1 MKPVL
6 ELDPGPPEEPEDTSL
21 DRRRTRKGRSVLKL
35 YICVALLC
43 FLQATLN
50 ISLHLYSATSW
61 TKGREHLMD
70 SLDGWTLQ
78 GWRYFNQ
85 SLYFIS
91 TTKKTWKASRDF
103 CLNRD
108 ADLLVINS
116 KEEEGFVAKLEEGS
130 WIGLHMGR
138 ETKGIYKWVDGTNLT
153 SSSWHVPIFP
163 YPYDACAVTA
173 DKLVMRLCASENI
186 WICEKVN
193 VLEHLEAELN
203 KEGMPNEKEEEE
215 EEEEEKEVPAI
226 TAFPY
231 TSMVPL
237 GKTSYFACRSR
248 GQPKPSIEWLHNGQP
263 VKRDRTDNKS
273 EPLAFVDGEDLIIR
287 SVRPGVDTI
296 SCLANNSAGT
306 ANKTSKLFVV
316 EVTPEGWRIF
326 NRSLYFVSMT
336 KRNWTASRVD
346 CLQRNAD
353 LVVINS
359 KGEEEFAAI
368 WRSSIWLGLRLDRD
382 TEGTWKWVD
391 GTNVTP
397 SSWLSGDP
405 NHPNIT
411 EACALG
417 GNSQLITTSCA
428 SQNHWI
434 CEKTV

>member
-1 MKPVL
+1 MPK
-6 ELDPGPPEEPEDTSL
+6 E
-21 DRRRTRKGRSVLKL
+21 
-35 YICVALLC
+35 
-43 FLQATLN
+43 
-50 ISLHLYSATSW
+50 
-61 TKGREHLMD
+61 
-70 SLDGWTLQ
+70 
-78 GWRYFNQ
+78 
-85 SLYFIS
+85 
-91 TTKKTWKASRDF
+91 
-103 CLNRD
+103 
-108 ADLLVINS
+108 
-116 KEEEGFVAKLEEGS
+116 KEEEV
-130 WIGLHMGR
+130 
-138 ETKGIYKWVDGTNLT
+138 
-153 SSSWHVPIFP
+153 
-163 YPYDACAVTA
+163 
-173 DKLVMRLCASENI
+173 
-186 WICEKVN
+186 
-193 VLEHLEAELN
+193 
-203 KEGMPNEKEEEE
+203 EEEE
-215 EEEEEKEVPAI
+215 EEEEEEEVPAI
-226 TAFPY
+226 TLFED
-231 TSMVPL
+231 
-237 GKTSYFACRSR
+237 YFFVLVGEIVSFSCRAS

-263 VKRDRTDNKS
+263 VKRDRTDKS
-273 EPLAFVDGEDLIIR
+273 EPLAFVDGEDLIVR

-306 ANKTSKLFVV
+306 ANKTSTLFVI

>member
-35 YICVALLC
+35 YVCVALLC

-50 ISLHLYSATSW
+50 ISLRLYSETSW

-70 SLDGWTLQ
+70 SLGVVTRQ
-78 GWRYFNQ
+78 GWLYFDQ

-91 TTKKTWKASRDF
+91 TTKMTWMASRDF
-103 CLNRD
+103 CLNKD

-130 WIGLHMGR
+130 WIGLQIAR

-153 SSSWHVPIFP
+153 SSSWHLPIIP
-163 YPYDACAVTA
+163 YGYDACAVTA
-173 DKLVMRLCASENI
+173 DQLVMRPCAYQNI

-203 KEGMPNEKEEEE
+203 KEGMPKEKEEEVE
-215 EEEEEKEVPAI
+215 EEEEVPAI
-226 TAFPY
+226 TSFDD
-231 TSMVPL
+231 T
-237 GKTSYFACRSR
+237 YFVLVGEIVSFSCRAS

-263 VKRDRTDNKS
+263 MKGDRTDNKS
-273 EPLAFVDGEDLIIR
+273 EPLAFVDGEDLKVR

-306 ANKTSKLFVV
+306 ANKTSTLFNI
-316 EVTPEGWRIF
+316 EFTPEGWSIF
-326 NRSLYFVSMT
+326 NQSLYFVSMT
-336 KRNWTASRVD
+336 KRNWTASRDD

-353 LVVINS
+353 LVVINN
-359 KGEEEFAAI
+359 KVEELATK
-368 WRSSIWLGLRLDRD
+368 WWVRSWIGLRLDRD

-391 GTNVTP
+391 GTNVT
-397 SSWLSGDP
+397 SSSSLSGEP
-405 NHPNIT
+405 NHPTIT
-411 EACALG
+411 EACAVV
-417 GNSQLITTSCA
+417 GNSQLIPTPCA
-428 SQNHWI
+428 SQNEWI

>member
-1 MKPVL
+1 MESVL

-35 YICVALLC
+35 YVCVALLC

-70 SLDGWTLQ
+70 SLGGVTRRGWL
-78 GWRYFNQ
+78 YFDQ

-91 TTKKTWKASRDF
+91 TTKKNWMASRDF

-116 KEEEGFVAKLEEGS
+116 KEEEGFVAKLEKGS
-130 WIGLHMGR
+130 WIGLQIGR

-153 SSSWHVPIFP
+153 SSTWNVPISP
-163 YPYDACAVTA
+163 YVYDACAVTA
-173 DKLVMRLCASENI
+173 DQLVMRPCASQNN

-203 KEGMPNEKEEEE
+203 KEGMPKEKEEE

-226 TAFPY
+226 TSFEDTYTVLVGEISSFP
-231 TSMVPL
+231 
-237 GKTSYFACRSR
+237 CRAS

-263 VKRDRTDNKS
+263 VKRDWTDNP
-273 EPLAFVDGEDLIIR
+273 EPLAIVEGEDLIVR
-287 SVRPGVDTI
+287 STRPGVDTI

-306 ANKTSKLFVV
+306 ANETAMLLVV
-316 EVTPEGWRIF
+316 ELTPEGWRIF
-326 NRSLYFVSMT
+326 NQSLYFVSMT
-336 KRNWTASRVD
+336 KRNWTASRDD

-359 KGEEEFAAI
+359 KVEEELATK
-368 WRSSIWLGLRLDRD
+368 WWLGTWIGLRLDRD

-391 GTNVTP
+391 GTNATS

-417 GNSQLITTSCA
+417 DNSQLIPTPCA

-434 CEKTV
+434 CEKTRLV

>member
-1 MKPVL
+1 MEPVL

-21 DRRRTRKGRSVLKL
+21 DRRQTRKGRSVLKL
-35 YICVALLC
+35 YVCVALLC

-50 ISLHLYSATSW
+50 ISLRLHSATSW

-70 SLDGWTLQ
+70 SLGGVTRRGWL
-78 GWRYFNQ
+78 YFDQ

-91 TTKKTWKASRDF
+91 TTKKTWMASRDF
-103 CLNRD
+103 CLDKD

-116 KEEEGFVAKLEEGS
+116 KEEKGLVAKLERGS
-130 WIGLHMGR
+130 WIGLQIGR

-153 SSSWHVPIFP
+153 SSTGHALIFP
-163 YPYDACAVTA
+163 SSFDGCAVTA
-173 DKLVMRLCASENI
+173 DQLDMRSCDSRKN

-215 EEEEEKEVPAI
+215 EEEVPAI
-226 TAFPY
+226 TAFKDNY
-231 TSMVPL
+231 IGSL
-237 GKTSYFACRSR
+237 GDTVILYCRAS
-248 GQPKPSIEWLHNGQP
+248 GQPKPTIEWLYNGRP
-263 VKRDRTDNKS
+263 VKRDRTDNKP
-273 EPLAFVDGEDLIIR
+273 EPLVFVEGEDLIVR
-287 SVRPGVDTI
+287 SARPGVDTI

-306 ANKTSKLFVV
+306 ANKTAMLLVV
-316 EVTPEGWRIF
+316 ELTPEGWRIF
-326 NRSLYFVSMT
+326 NQSLYFVSMT
-336 KRNWTASRVD
+336 KRNWTASRDD

-359 KGEEEFAAI
+359 KVEEELATK
-368 WRSSIWLGLRLDRD
+368 WWLRTWIGLRLDRD

-391 GTNVTP
+391 GTNVTS
-397 SSWLSGDP
+397 SSWLSGEP
-405 NHPNIT
+405 YLPTIT

-417 GNSQLITTSCA
+417 DNSQLIPTPCA

>member
-35 YICVALLC
+35 YVCVALLC

-50 ISLHLYSATSW
+50 ISLRLYSETSW

-70 SLDGWTLQ
+70 SLGVVTRQ
-78 GWRYFNQ
+78 GWLYFDQ

-91 TTKKTWKASRDF
+91 TTKKTWMASRDF
-103 CLNRD
+103 CLNKD

-116 KEEEGFVAKLEEGS
+116 KEEEGFVAKLEKGS
-130 WIGLHMGR
+130 WIGLQIAR

-153 SSSWHVPIFP
+153 SSTWHLPIIP
-163 YPYDACAVTA
+163 YGYDACAVTA
-173 DKLVMRLCASENI
+173 DQLVMDPCASQNN

-203 KEGMPNEKEEEE
+203 KEGMPKEKEEEVE
-215 EEEEEKEVPAI
+215 EEEEVPAI
-226 TAFPY
+226 TSFDD
-231 TSMVPL
+231 T
-237 GKTSYFACRSR
+237 YFVLVGEIVSFSCRAS

-263 VKRDRTDNKS
+263 MKGDRTDNKS
-273 EPLAFVDGEDLIIR
+273 EPLAFVDGEDLKVR

-306 ANKTSKLFVV
+306 ANKTSTLYNIEF
-316 EVTPEGWRIF
+316 TPEGWSIF
-326 NRSLYFVSMT
+326 NQSLYFVSMT
-336 KRNWTASRVD
+336 KRNWTASRDD

-353 LVVINS
+353 LVVINN
-359 KGEEEFAAI
+359 KVEEKLATK
-368 WRSSIWLGLRLDRD
+368 WWVRSWIGLRLDRD

-391 GTNVTP
+391 GTNVT
-397 SSWLSGDP
+397 SSSSLSGEP
-405 NHPNIT
+405 NHPTIT
-411 EACALG
+411 EACAVV
-417 GNSQLITTSCA
+417 GNSQLIPTPCA
-428 SQNHWI
+428 SQNEWI